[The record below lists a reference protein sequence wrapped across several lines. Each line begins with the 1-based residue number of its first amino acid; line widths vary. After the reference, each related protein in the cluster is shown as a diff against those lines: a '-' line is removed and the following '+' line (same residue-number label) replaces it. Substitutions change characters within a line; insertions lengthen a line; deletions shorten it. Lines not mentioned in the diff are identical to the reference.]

1 MSLNLL
7 AVHDQITAKLNTDL
21 PQDVYET
28 AVPDDKKIG
37 HGANALFKPYVVVTY
52 GDMTEAGNQTGIVS
66 ARYNLGTSYCVVS
79 CVAPTERA
87 ARQVANLVRES
98 LVGFK
103 PTDGGELRLAGGR
116 NYSDVDG
123 NAVPKKYISDV
134 NFVFPVNT
142 VW

>member
-7 AVHDQITAKLNTDL
+7 AVHDQITAKLKTDL
-21 PQDVYET
+21 PQDVFET
-28 AVPDDKKIG
+28 AVPDDKKVT
-37 HGANALFKPYVVVTY
+37 HGANGLFKPYAVVTY

-79 CVAPTERA
+79 CVGPTERS

-98 LVGFK
+98 LVGFS
-103 PTDGGELRLAGGR
+103 PSDAGELRLAGGR

-123 NAVPKKYISDV
+123 NAVPKKYVSDIS
-134 NFVFPVNT
+134 FVFPVNT

>member
-52 GDMTEAGNQTGIVS
+52 GDMTEAGNQTGIIS
-66 ARYNLGTSYCVVS
+66 AKYNLGMSYCTIA
-79 CVAPTERA
+79 CVAPTQRA
-87 ARQVANLVRES
+87 ARQVADLVRNS
-98 LVGFK
+98 LVGFR

-116 NYSDVDG
+116 NYGDVDG
-123 NAVPKKYISDV
+123 NAVPKKYISEL